1 MGCVCRRREH
11 ETKGWY
17 NQDEEKR
24 DTRRSRQIRRKKR
37 RRKQLHWI
45 PRENTLSVQEPLS
58 GGPHFS
64 SSSFF
69 SRHPCLLLQPF
80 SLLPREF
87 FWDTVIE
94 RLIRIAMGSI
104 SACIGCAC
112 RWWCTREC
120 HRGCQLD
127 ELLFCPTRSSL
138 RGRGRRR
145 RRSRRRRSSLGLAP
159 GSSSSPRCD
168 HLRVSPGALLHLAS
182 CAGWFIEDKDEAV
195 GESSS
200 NWLMPK

>member
-1 MGCVCRRREH
+1 MLWDACAGEESMRQRGGITRTRRRETQ
-11 ETKGWY
+11 EEADK
-17 NQDEEKR
+17 EEKKAEEEAVAL
-24 DTRRSRQIRRKKR
+24 DTKR
-37 RRKQLHWI
+37 EHA
-45 PRENTLSVQEPLS
+45 SVQEPLS
-58 GGPHFS
+58 GGPHLS

-87 FWDTVIE
+87 FWSSVIE

-104 SACIGCAC
+104 SACVGGAC

-120 HRGCQLD
+120 HGGCQLD

-138 RGRGRRR
+138 RGRWRRR
-145 RRSRRRRSSLGLAP
+145 RRSRRRSSSLGLAP
-159 GSSSSPRCD
+159 GSSSSPRCN
-168 HLRVSPGALLHLAS
+168 HLRVSPGALLHLVS

-195 GESSS
+195 GQ
-200 NWLMPK
+200 LCRLVH